1 MSRKDNKKTRLS
13 RKELE
18 QKVEQLTKEKI
29 AANRECNTF
38 ISEAARAIRERNEV
52 VRQRDEA
59 NEELNKL
66 RSMKIKDVIKQN
78 GTQMYIVFRK
88 KKYTRSEVEDLVETT
103 INGIL
108 DEPVYRCRELEVKE
122 VKRHAKVGEYVKIVE
137 PYLAEGNYN
146 EGDILEVVKEG
157 CFSNV
162 VKCKTPKESSMPI
175 ADSEYVVL
183 ENYKPA

>member
-29 AANRECNTF
+29 AANRQCS
-38 ISEAARAIRERNEV
+38 ILVSDAARAIRQRN
-52 VRQRDEA
+52 EA

-108 DEPVYRCRELEVKE
+108 DEPVYRCSEPEVKE

-137 PYLAEGNYN
+137 PYLTKGNYN
-146 EGDILEVVKEG
+146 EGDILEVAEASRY
-157 CFSNV
+157 FNV

-175 ADSEYVVL
+175 GDHEYVVL
-183 ENYKPA
+183 ENYKPV